1 MMSPL
6 FRLATAALAACC
18 CATHAA
24 AAIFCVGNEIEF
36 RQALNAAAANNQDD
50 SIRLRSGTYFTGG
63 QKFSITT
70 AEARD
75 VAISGGWIDEPPQSC
90 ARQAPSASATALD
103 GQNLTPVLEINVTAP
118 GASNLKTITIINL
131 TLRNGY
137 TTRDSES
144 AALRVEASDRMIHLE
159 RVIMSRH
166 DQQNFRLNGQNSA
179 IALFGSGDMHVIN
192 NGFQGIVTRYA
203 GFTTWAQRT
212 GQLVYVNNNTFSI
225 RPTNPMLIDYL
236 AIHNYTQSGAID
248 YRFINNAMD
257 LDSRLVQFHNDT
269 VDVPSRVWLYN
280 NIGSWG
286 GTERLLGPTSIEADI
301 GSRTDVEPAT
311 MFVSTNPLD
320 PRPAA
325 GSPLANAGL
334 AAPAGGYTT
343 VDLDGNPRVDLGG
356 IDVGAWESTRERI
369 FTDGFD

>member
-1 MMSPL
+1 MRAL
-6 FRLATAALAACC
+6 LHLATAALAACC
-18 CATHAA
+18 CANHAA

-63 QKFSITT
+63 EKFSITT

-75 VAISGGWIDEPPQSC
+75 VEISGGWIDEPSQSC
-90 ARQAPSASATALD
+90 ARQSPSASATALD

-118 GASNLKTITIINL
+118 GASNLKTIAITNL

-144 AALRVEASDRMIHLE
+144 AALRVEASDHMIHLE

-179 IALFGSGDMHVIN
+179 IALFGSGDMRVIN
-192 NGFQGIVTRYA
+192 NSFQGVVTRYA
-203 GFTTWAQRT
+203 GFTTWARRV

-225 RPTNPMLIDYL
+225 RPTNPMLIDYF

-257 LDSRLVQFHNDT
+257 LDSRPVQFHNDM
-269 VDVPSRVWLYN
+269 VGVPSQARFYN

-286 GTERLLGPTSIEADI
+286 GTEVLLGPTNVEAYI
-301 GSRTDVEPAT
+301 GSRTDVPPAA

-343 VDLDGNPRVDLGG
+343 VDLDGNPRVDLGR

-369 FTDGFD
+369 FANGFD